1 MTGMT
6 TMGRMSFQPP
16 TEHYCESLAPID
28 EQICA
33 LTAKRKELSENNPG
47 FPSLELISAWCQQ
60 YELNET
66 MTQSLFAT
74 MYNEHHF
81 SDHFQV
87 EPTGFLKFIP
97 ILKYVEIDSVLY
109 SVTHMKQYNNAS
121 VIYIETEV
129 NNSEP
134 FVGLGYAEVDLFIS
148 SDYQCRQHRGS
159 GHEKGMQY
167 SFVVSP
173 QLPDEVSGLEFRLSI
188 KPVHQIPERQTVAQ
202 TESTV
207 IIK

>member
-33 LTAKRKELSENNPG
+33 LIAKRKELSENNPG
-47 FPSLELISAWCQQ
+47 FPSLEFISAWCQR
-60 YELNET
+60 YELIET

-74 MYNEHHF
+74 MYNENHF

-134 FVGLGYAEVDLFIS
+134 YVRLGHAHVELFIS
-148 SDYQCRQHRGS
+148 PDYQSRQHQGS
-159 GHEKGMQY
+159 GHCKGMQY

-173 QLPDEVSGLEFRLSI
+173 PLPDDITGLEFRLSI
-188 KPVHQIPERQTVAQ
+188 KPFPDITEMQTVAL
-202 TESTV
+202 TEATV
-207 IIK
+207 TIK

>member
-1 MTGMT
+1 MTR
-6 TMGRMSFQPP
+6 MGRMSFQPP
-16 TEHYCESLAPID
+16 TDYYCEALAPID

-33 LTAKRKELSENNPG
+33 LIAKRKELSENNPG
-47 FPSLELISAWCQQ
+47 FPNLELITAWCQQ
-60 YELNET
+60 YELNEA
-66 MTQSLFAT
+66 MTQSLFGS
-74 MYNEHHF
+74 MHNENHF

-87 EPTGFLKFIP
+87 EPTGFLKFIT
-97 ILKYVEIDSVLY
+97 ILKYVETDSVLY

-121 VIYIETEV
+121 VIYVETEV

-134 FVGLGYAEVDLFIS
+134 YVRLGHAHVELFIS
-148 SDYQCRQHRGS
+148 PDYQSRPHQGS
-159 GHEKGMQY
+159 GHDKGMQY

-173 QLPDEVSGLEFRLSI
+173 PLPEDVTGLEFRLSI
-188 KPVHQIPERQTVAQ
+188 KPYHIPEKQTVVL

>member
-16 TEHYCESLAPID
+16 TKHYCESLAPID

-33 LTAKRKELSENNPG
+33 LIAKRKELSKNDPG
-47 FPSLELISAWCQQ
+47 FPSLEFISAWCLR

-74 MYNEHHF
+74 MYNENHF

-87 EPTGFLKFIP
+87 EPTDFLKFIP

-109 SVTHMKQYNNAS
+109 SVTHMKQYINAS

-129 NNSEP
+129 NNSESN
-134 FVGLGYAEVDLFIS
+134 VRLGHAHFDMFIS
-148 SDYQCRQHRGS
+148 PDYQCRQHRGN
-159 GHEKGMQY
+159 GDDKGMQY

-173 QLPDEVSGLEFRLSI
+173 RLPDDVTGLEFRLNI
-188 KPVHQIPERQTVAQ
+188 KPFPEIPEKQTVAL